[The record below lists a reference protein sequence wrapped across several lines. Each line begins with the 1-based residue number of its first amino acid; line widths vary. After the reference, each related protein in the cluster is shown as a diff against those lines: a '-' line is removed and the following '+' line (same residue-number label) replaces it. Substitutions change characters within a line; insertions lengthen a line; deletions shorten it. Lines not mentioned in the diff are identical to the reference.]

1 MRALVPPENAEHTL
15 NTIISISPIA
25 CVDPRYLPEA
35 REQMGVKIPEL
46 ETAPDGQVL
55 DVEDEFI
62 EGNVVPYVDEPT
74 TQDIESLEAL
84 FAKADA
90 ILPSEDK
97 PEFVPVN
104 EGLTVDKDSG
114 PKPAIESAVEEPQS
128 SDNTS
133 SIQRIAHSKYQS
145 RMAEKFVSKFL
156 YEADL
161 AEKVVEGDDFH
172 LKIHNEPY
180 IPLVVEAHKLAD
192 DHYQLYLTH
201 YIDMNGDLVH
211 DGEMVFKVLSD
222 GILQLDQ
229 TATQDAFRGG
239 EHRVYN
245 GGDRTF
251 AKMFAMNIRAQG
263 FGEAARTQLAQAAI
277 THEEEPGFDPEEISL
292 ESPEEEEEV
301 ISESPQVE
309 VTPNSPEPEEIQP
322 SLLDDSSGIGDYV
335 LDADGAD
342 PSWGNPEPTESVPT
356 QEIAP
361 PNPVPQEIVPLKP
374 LRVNAQRGIVQQERE
389 ALITQARAMDLEQV
403 AISLGLERYTSDKSK
418 WHFGS
423 HAISISAN
431 KGLFND
437 WHAHK
442 GGSGAIDLVL
452 HVNENWDFE
461 QAVEWLTGES
471 MVPVPS
477 FQEAQAILEASQQP
491 TVEPLVIPKTA
502 SANWGQVHTYLTQNR
517 QIPADI
523 VNQAF
528 QQGSVFADERGNA
541 VFTMQQLRQDS
552 LTGEASNTLRAG
564 AITGYALRG
573 TGSDYKHITK
583 GSSKADGW
591 FLFHSGV
598 NTQRIIITESPI
610 EALSLAAMERN
621 DHTLYLALNGNSPL
635 PVEQLQHH
643 IDQGGE
649 VLTAFNNDAAGM
661 NLSARVLEQISE
673 AKTIYPD
680 GDFNDWNEQLCHQPE
695 TYQNPEQDILSA
707 PALDDLRDWYRKA
720 SLMQRGP
727 EHQAQIAQV
736 GRGERDFTERDAAAM
751 AADNRAFA
759 LSERFIQHTQH
770 MLIQWGQPQ
779 VDGTLVINIDQYHLR
794 GSPNGLSLAVTSHD
808 SKPLLQVEQGTLNHV
823 TITPNDAQR
832 FEILGAQAQQEQLRA
847 QHSHSPSH
855 EVSR

>member
-1 MRALVPPENAEHTL
+1 M
-15 NTIISISPIA
+15 
-25 CVDPRYLPEA
+25 
-35 REQMGVKIPEL
+35 
-46 ETAPDGQVL
+46 
-55 DVEDEFI
+55 
-62 EGNVVPYVDEPT
+62 
-74 TQDIESLEAL
+74 
-84 FAKADA
+84 
-90 ILPSEDK
+90 
-97 PEFVPVN
+97 
-104 EGLTVDKDSG
+104 
-114 PKPAIESAVEEPQS
+114 
-128 SDNTS
+128 
-133 SIQRIAHSKYQS
+133 
-145 RMAEKFVSKFL
+145 
-156 YEADL
+156 
-161 AEKVVEGDDFH
+161 
-172 LKIHNEPY
+172 
-180 IPLVVEAHKLAD
+180 VEAHKLAD
-192 DHYQLYLTH
+192 DHYQLCLTH
-201 YIDMNGDLVH
+201 YIDINGDLVH
-211 DGEMVFKVLSD
+211 DGEMVFNILHD

-239 EHRVYN
+239 EHRVYD

-263 FGEAARTQLAQAAI
+263 FGEAARAQLDQATI
-277 THEEEPGFDPEEISL
+277 THEEEPGPEPEEISL
-292 ESPEEEEEV
+292 ESPTKEEEEEEV
-301 ISESPQVE
+301 ISESPHME
-309 VTPNSPEPEEIQP
+309 VTPDSLEPEEIQP
-322 SLLDDSSGIGDYV
+322 SLLDDSPGIGDYS
-335 LDADGAD
+335 LDAEGSD
-342 PSWGNPEPTESVPT
+342 PSWGNPEPTEPT
-356 QEIAP
+356 QHNEISP
-361 PNPVPQEIVPLKP
+361 PNPEPQEISPLKP
-374 LRVNAQRGIVQQERE
+374 LSANAQREMAQQDRE

-452 HVNENWDFE
+452 HVNEDWDFK

-477 FQEAQAILEASQQP
+477 FQEAQAILEAAQQP

-502 SANWGQVHTYLTQNR
+502 SASWGQVHTYLTQNR

-552 LTGEASNTLRAG
+552 LTREASNTLRAG

-573 TGSDYKHITK
+573 TDSDYKHITK

-591 FLFHSGV
+591 FLFHSGA
-598 NTQRIIITESPI
+598 NTQRIVITESPI
-610 EALSLAAMERN
+610 EALSLAAMERS

-649 VLTAFNNDAAGM
+649 VITAFNNDAAGM
-661 NLSARVLEQISE
+661 NLSARVLQQIPE
-673 AKTIYPD
+673 AITLYPESNV
-680 GDFNDWNEQLCHQPE
+680 NDWNEQLCHQPE
-695 TYQNPEQDILSA
+695 TFQNPEQDLLSA

-727 EHQAQIAQV
+727 EHQTQIAQV
-736 GRGERDFTERDAAAM
+736 GRGERKFTERDAAAM

-759 LSERFIQHTQH
+759 LSERFVQHARH
-770 MLIQWGQPQ
+770 ILAQWGQPQ
-779 VDGTLVINIDQYHLR
+779 ADGHLAMDTDQYHLR
-794 GSPNGLSLAVTSHD
+794 GSPDGLSFSATSHD
-808 SKPLLQVEQGTLNHV
+808 GKPLLQVDQGNLSHV
-823 TITPNDAQR
+823 TITPNDAQQ
-832 FEILGAQAQQEQLRA
+832 FETLGAQAQQEMLRA
-847 QHSHSPSH
+847 QHSHSPPSH